1 MNAGKHDVF
10 VMCVCVC
17 VCQGAAVYP
26 QRDGERRRSTA
37 SISSVKYDCSNET
50 GEEGSV
56 EWNGVG

>member
-1 MNAGKHDVF
+1 MNAGKRDVF

-17 VCQGAAVYP
+17 QGAAMDP

-56 EWNGVG
+56 EWNGVS